1 MQKQPTVNA
10 LISPEGSLEILS
22 NHEVSRLKDRSEGG
36 LYQLFRQC
44 ALAVLNTGAETDDT
58 KDLMEAYSDFDIRLV
73 PQPRGLKLEVVNAP
87 ASAFVDG
94 EMLRAIR
101 EHLFAVLR
109 DIVYS
114 NSIPT
119 SVAGFRKDNP
129 EDLTNLIFHILRNA
143 RALQAGRSPDLV
155 VCWGGHSISR
165 EEYTYSKEVGH
176 QLGLRGLSICT
187 GCGPGAMK
195 GPMKGAT
202 IGHAKQRVKN
212 GRYIGITEPGIIGAE
227 APNPIVN
234 ELVIMPDIEKRLEAF
249 VRAGH
254 GIIVFPGG
262 VGTAEEILYLL
273 GLLLHPDNADIPFP
287 VVFTGLKENAE
298 YFEMID
304 RFIRNALGDKAAE
317 KYEIII
323 DDPVRVAQTMKK
335 GISEVETFRRAMQDA
350 YHFNWMLKIDPV
362 FQLPFEP
369 THASMRALELHRDQ
383 PVHLVAANLRKAFSG
398 IVAGNV
404 KQDGIRQVEA
414 KGPFEIA
421 GDPVLLDPLEEML
434 AAFVAQNRMKLPGG
448 SAYIPSY
455 RIVSGGY

>member
-1 MQKQPTVNA
+1 MQKQPTIDA

-22 NHEVSRLKDRSEGG
+22 NHEVNRLKDRSEGG
-36 LYQLFRQC
+36 LYRLFRQC
-44 ALAVLNTGAETDDT
+44 ALAVLNTGAETDDC
-58 KDLMEAYSDFDIRLV
+58 KDLMEVYSDFDIRVV
-73 PQPRGLKLEVVNAP
+73 PQPRGLKLELLNAP

-101 EHLFAVLR
+101 EHLSSVLR
-109 DIVYS
+109 DIIYS
-114 NSIPT
+114 NTIST
-119 SVAGFRKDNP
+119 FVSGFKRDNP

-143 RALQAGRSPDLV
+143 RALQTARSPDLV

-165 EEYTYSKEVGH
+165 AEYVYSKEVGH

-202 IGHAKQRVKN
+202 IGHAKQRIKN

-234 ELVIMPDIEKRLEAF
+234 ELIIMPDIEKRLEAF

-287 VVFTGLKENAE
+287 VVFTGLKENAG

-323 DDPVRVAQTMKK
+323 DDPVRVAQAMKK
-335 GISEVETFRRAMQDA
+335 GIADVETFRRAMQDA
-350 YHFNWMLKIDPV
+350 YNFNWMLKIDPV
-362 FQLPFEP
+362 FQFPFHP
-369 THASMRALELHRDQ
+369 THTSMRALELHRDQ
-383 PVHLVAANLRKAFSG
+383 PVHLIAANLRKAFSG

-404 KQDGIRQVEA
+404 KEEGIRQVET
-414 KGPFEIA
+414 KGPFEIS

-434 AAFVAQNRMKLPGG
+434 ATFVAQNRMKLPGG
-448 SAYIPSY
+448 SAYVPSY
-455 RIVSGGY
+455 RIVSD